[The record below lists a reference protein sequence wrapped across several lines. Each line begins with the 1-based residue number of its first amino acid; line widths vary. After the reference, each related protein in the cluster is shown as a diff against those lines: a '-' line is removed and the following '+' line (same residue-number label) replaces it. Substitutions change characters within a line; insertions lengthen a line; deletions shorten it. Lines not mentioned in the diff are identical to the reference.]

1 MSGAGAAAQPAQT
14 LQSLPACSAALWP
27 CPQIVSRY
35 DIVLIQEVR
44 DSHLVAVGKLLDH
57 LNQWVKWGP
66 RRPGGRGT
74 MTTVSSQARCQVS
87 PTVGTQVWGTLGL
100 APPPTPDWNVCLLNP
115 GMTQTTTTTWSVSHW
130 AATATRSATS
140 FCSGNTAGLHLTGT
154 REAAMWPTVRV
165 PLPSGFGARTRAPRA
180 GV

>member
-1 MSGAGAAAQPAQT
+1 MGAAAQPAQMPRSP
-14 LQSLPACSAALWP
+14 LACSAALWP

-66 RRPGGRGT
+66 RRPGGRGM
-74 MTTVSSQARCQVS
+74 MTTFSSRAQCQVS
-87 PTVGTQVWGTLGL
+87 PAAGTQVWGTLGL
-100 APPPTPDWNVCLLNP
+100 APPPIPDWDVCLLNL
-115 GMTQTTTTTWSVSHW
+115 GMTQTTTTTWSVSRW

-140 FCSGNTAGLHLTGT
+140 LCSGNAAGLHLTGT
-154 REAAMWPTVRV
+154 QEASMWPRVRV
-165 PLPSGFGARTRAPRA
+165 PLPSGLGARTGASRA